1 MVERRK
7 LSVPDSRDPHRQG
20 AAVRTCVY
28 GGARIWYMGQAW
40 TESVFPCMDR
50 DLASKLH
57 AASVVSTYFGIVQA
71 NYKYLY

>member
-1 MVERRK
+1 
-7 LSVPDSRDPHRQG
+7 
-20 AAVRTCVY
+20 
-28 GGARIWYMGQAW
+28 MGQAW

-50 DLASKLH
+50 DQASKLH